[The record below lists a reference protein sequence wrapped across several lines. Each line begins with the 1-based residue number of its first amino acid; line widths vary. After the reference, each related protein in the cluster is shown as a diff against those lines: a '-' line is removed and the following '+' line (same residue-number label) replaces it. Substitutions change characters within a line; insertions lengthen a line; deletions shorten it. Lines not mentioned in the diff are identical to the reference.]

1 MGIPRDPKPAK
12 YFVGLLSSDIEL
24 LNSVETDL
32 TAIFG
37 AIDARSE
44 TLRWNLSKFYGDEMG
59 TGLLRRFVSF
69 AQLDSPGNLADIKL
83 KTQLLEEKN
92 RSTGGERKGRRVN
105 IDPGYIEAGKVV
117 LASTKNAKHRIY
129 LKSGI
134 YGETTLLYYDGS
146 FQACPHTYPD
156 YVWVETLDFLA
167 SVRCLY
173 LEQLRKA
180 G

>member
-1 MGIPRDPKPAK
+1 MGSLGDPKPAK

-37 AIDARSE
+37 AIDVRNE
-44 TLRWNLSKFYGDEMG
+44 TLPWNLSKFYENEMG
-59 TGLLRRFVSF
+59 AGLLRRFVSF
-69 AQLDSPGNLADIKL
+69 SQLGSPGNLADIKL
-83 KTQLLEEKN
+83 KTQLVEEKY
-92 RSTGGERKGRRVN
+92 RWTGSERKGRRVN
-105 IDPGYIEAGKVV
+105 IDPGYLESGKVV
-117 LASTKNAKHRIY
+117 LASTKNAGHRIY

-134 YGETTLLYYDGS
+134 YGETTLLYFDGA

-156 YVWVETLDFLA
+156 YLWAETLGFFTSLR
-167 SVRCLY
+167 SVY
-173 LEQLRKA
+173 LGQLRKA